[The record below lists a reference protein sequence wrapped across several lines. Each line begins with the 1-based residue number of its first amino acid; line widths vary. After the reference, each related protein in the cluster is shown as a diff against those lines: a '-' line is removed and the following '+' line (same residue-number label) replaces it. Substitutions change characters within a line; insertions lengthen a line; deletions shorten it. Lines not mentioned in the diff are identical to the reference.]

1 MFSTFVIWDVA
12 AAIERQHQPQLR
24 RSPVILMTGN
34 QHLKMLATDALARQ
48 AGVRIGDTRKQAELQ
63 CSNAAILPARED
75 VYRRLFT
82 EVIADLFRYIDRV
95 EPRYSP
101 DSALL
106 VVNTQHADE
115 LDFLRTRIQ
124 SHLDGQAS
132 MGSASDKFAARI
144 AGLSSADHCVVAK
157 GEEAAFLAPFPAT
170 LLPLNSDMRRRI
182 PMMGI
187 RTIGDYVALSRAA
200 VFEQWGKHGLW
211 CYDLAIGLDSRP
223 LQSCQPPLILTQSLA
238 FDDPVADKE
247 ILISACLRLA
257 RLLIRQLNKREAGR
271 LTMLLTGEDRMTHEI
286 HLAPNTPICSLAH
299 FQRQLPILLEQPAYT
314 TGIVGLKLQLS
325 ELAPA
330 QPRQLSL
337 FNMTQHRYSLNQAI
351 RQWQKRFDE
360 KVSQPTLTDVP
371 RYFPPELQYEMVSA

>member
-12 AAIERQHQPQLR
+12 ASIERRHQPQLR
-24 RSPVILMTGN
+24 RSPVIVMNGN
-34 QHLKMLATDALARQ
+34 QHLKVLATDALARQ
-48 AGVRIGDTRKQAELQ
+48 AGVQIGNTRKQAELH
-63 CSNAAILPARED
+63 CSDAAILPARED
-75 VYRRLFT
+75 VYLRLFT
-82 EVIADLFRYIDRV
+82 EVIADLFHYVDKV
-95 EPRYSP
+95 EPRYTP
-101 DSALL
+101 GNALL
-106 VVNTQHADE
+106 VVNTQHIDE

-124 SHLDGQAS
+124 SHLDGQVS
-132 MGSASDKFAARI
+132 MGSASSKFAARI
-144 AGLSSADHCVVAK
+144 AGISSPDHCVVAK

-223 LQSCQPPLILTQSLA
+223 LQSCQPPLVLTQSLA
-238 FDDPVADKE
+238 FDDPVTDKE

-257 RLLIRQLNKREAGR
+257 CLLIHQLNKHEAGR
-271 LTMLLTGEDRMTHEI
+271 LTLLLTGEDHMIHEI

-314 TGIVGLKLQLS
+314 TGIAHLKLQLS
-325 ELAPA
+325 ELTPA

-337 FNMTQHRYSLNQAI
+337 FNTTQHRYSLNQAI
-351 RQWQKRFDE
+351 KQWQKRFDE

>member
-1 MFSTFVIWDVA
+1 MFSTFVIWDLA

-24 RSPVILMTGN
+24 RSPVIVMNGN
-34 QHLKMLATDALARQ
+34 RHLKVLATDALARQ
-48 AGVRIGDTRKQAELQ
+48 AGVRIGDTRKQAELH
-63 CSNAAILPARED
+63 CSDAAILPARED
-75 VYRRLFT
+75 VYCRLFT
-82 EVIADLFRYIDRV
+82 EVIADLFHYVNKV

-101 DSALL
+101 DNALL

-115 LDFLRTRIQ
+115 LAFLRTRIQ
-124 SHLDGQAS
+124 SHLDGQVS
-132 MGSASDKFAARI
+132 IGSASGKFAARV
-144 AGLSSADHCVVAK
+144 AGISSADHCIVAK

-170 LLPLNSDMRRRI
+170 LLPLNPDMRRRI

-223 LQSCQPPLILTQSLA
+223 LQSCQPPLVLTQSLV

-257 RLLIRQLNKREAGR
+257 RLLIHQLNKREAGR
-271 LTMLLTGEDRMTHEI
+271 LTLLLTGEDRMTHEI
-286 HLAPNTPICSLAH
+286 HLAPNRPICSLAH

-314 TGIVGLKLQLS
+314 TGIAHLKLQLS
-325 ELAPA
+325 ELTPA

-337 FNMTQHRYSLNQAI
+337 FNMTQQRHSLNQAI
-351 RQWQKRFDE
+351 KHWQKRFDE

>member
-1 MFSTFVIWDVA
+1 
-12 AAIERQHQPQLR
+12 
-24 RSPVILMTGN
+24 
-34 QHLKMLATDALARQ
+34 
-48 AGVRIGDTRKQAELQ
+48 
-63 CSNAAILPARED
+63 
-75 VYRRLFT
+75 
-82 EVIADLFRYIDRV
+82 
-95 EPRYSP
+95 
-101 DSALL
+101 
-106 VVNTQHADE
+106 
-115 LDFLRTRIQ
+115 
-124 SHLDGQAS
+124 
-132 MGSASDKFAARI
+132 
-144 AGLSSADHCVVAK
+144 
-157 GEEAAFLAPFPAT
+157 
-170 LLPLNSDMRRRI
+170 
-182 PMMGI
+182 MMGI